1 MMYAPLGLHLK
12 GKGMPSTAFFL
23 TLYANW
29 NAEVMMHSFGQY
41 VHGKYLMAITAWIP
55 GQTHGANRPF

>member
-41 VHGKYLMAITAWIP
+41 VHGKYLMAI
-55 GQTHGANRPF
+55 R